1 MLKWVLIIM
10 MSSNA
15 GEAITVVDFETETL
29 CQKAADEVSKST
41 VRGLTILATCH
52 LRRENSKDEK

>member
-15 GEAITVVDFETETL
+15 GEAITIVDFETEAL
-29 CQKAADEVSKST
+29 CQKAANEVSKI
-41 VRGLTILATCH
+41 RYNRLKIFATCH
-52 LRRENSKDEK
+52 QRRKNSDEK